1 MKENAPNCIGIILDG
16 NRRWA
21 KENNLPSLEGHRRG
35 VEKLKEA
42 ALWVRDRGIRHLV
55 VYAFSTENWNRSEE
69 EVNYLLKLFR
79 TVVDEFFGELAKEN
93 IRVRFAG
100 ERARPTERG
109 QSFGREKFGKEIQDA
124 MQRVEEVSKNN
135 TALTLWACFSYG
147 GRAEIV
153 SAANSASKT
162 GEVTEESLNKNLWTS
177 GMPDPDIIIRTGGE
191 KRLSG
196 FLTWQSIYSE
206 LFFVDE
212 YWPDFS
218 EKILDSV
225 LSQYSSRTRRM
236 GK

>member
-1 MKENAPNCIGIILDG
+1 MTENQPPSCIGIILDG

-21 KENNLPSLEGHRRG
+21 KKSGLPSLEGHRSGAERLG
-35 VEKLKEA
+35 EA
-42 ALWVRDRGIRHLV
+42 VRWVRDRGIKHLA

-69 EVNYLLKLFR
+69 EVKYLMNLFR
-79 TVVDEFFGELAKEN
+79 TVVEEFFGELAKEN

-100 ERARPTERG
+100 ER
-109 QSFGREKFGKEIQDA
+109 EKFDKEIQEA
-124 MQRVEEVSKNN
+124 MERVEETSEKNS
-135 TALTLWACFSYG
+135 TLTLWVCLSYG

-153 SAANSASKT
+153 RAAKAAR
-162 GEVTEESLNKNLWTS
+162 GEVTEESLNKNLWTA

-218 EKILDSV
+218 EKILDKI
-225 LSQYSSRTRRM
+225 LAEYSSRTRRM

>member
-1 MKENAPNCIGIILDG
+1 MDIERKPDCIGIILDG

-21 KENNLPSLEGHRRG
+21 KAKNLPSLEGHRRG
-35 VEKLKEA
+35 AERLRETA
-42 ALWVRDRGIRHLV
+42 RWVRNRGIRHLA
-55 VYAFSTENWNRSEE
+55 VYAFSTENWSRSEE

-100 ERARPTERG
+100 ER
-109 QSFGREKFGKEIQDA
+109 EKFGKEIQDA
-124 MQRVEEVSKNN
+124 MQRVEEASAGNEL
-135 TALTLWACFSYG
+135 LTLWVCFSYG

-153 SAANSASKT
+153 RAANSASKG
-162 GEVTEESLNKNLWTS
+162 GEVTEESLNKNLWTA

-196 FLTWQSIYSE
+196 FLTWRSVYSE

-218 EKILDSV
+218 EKILDSI
-225 LSQYSSRTRRM
+225 LTEYSERHRRM
-236 GK
+236 GR

>member
-1 MKENAPNCIGIILDG
+1 MTSVP
-16 NRRWA
+16 
-21 KENNLPSLEGHRRG
+21 
-35 VEKLKEA
+35 VEAVDVRKSFDTVEA
-42 ALWVRDRGIRHLV
+42 AARLGIEVLTL
-55 VYAFSTENWNRSEE
+55 YAFSTENWNRSEE

-100 ERARPTERG
+100 ER
-109 QSFGREKFGKEIQDA
+109 QKFGKEIQDA
-124 MQRVEEVSKNN
+124 MQRVEEASKDNS
-135 TALTLWACFSYG
+135 ALTLWVCFSYG

-153 SAANSASKT
+153 SAANAAK
-162 GEVTEESLNKNLWTS
+162 GEITEESLNKNLWTA

-236 GK
+236 GR

>member
-1 MKENAPNCIGIILDG
+1 MAEKIPQSIGIILDG

-21 KENNLPSLEGHRRG
+21 KENNLPSLEGHRKG
-35 VEKLKEA
+35 VEKLKETA
-42 ALWVRDRGIRHLV
+42 RWVRDRGIKHLA
-55 VYAFSTENWNRSEE
+55 VYAFSTENWSRSEE
-69 EVNYLLKLFR
+69 EVKYLMNLFR
-79 TVVDEFFGELAKEN
+79 TVVEEFFGELAKEN

-100 ERARPTERG
+100 ER
-109 QSFGREKFGKEIQDA
+109 EKFDKGIREA
-124 MQRVEEVSKNN
+124 MERVEKASEKNDG
-135 TALTLWACFSYG
+135 LTLWVCFSYG

-153 SAANSASKT
+153 RAANAAG
-162 GEVTEESLNKNLWTS
+162 GEVTEESLNRSLWTA

-206 LFFVDE
+206 LFFIDE

-218 EKILDSV
+218 EKILDSI
-225 LSQYSSRTRRM
+225 LSEFSTRTRRM

>member
-1 MKENAPNCIGIILDG
+1 MAEKIPQSIGIILDG

-21 KENNLPSLEGHRRG
+21 KENNLPSLEGHRKG
-35 VEKLKEA
+35 VEKLKETA
-42 ALWVRDRGIRHLV
+42 RWVRDRGIKHLA
-55 VYAFSTENWNRSEE
+55 VYAFSTENWNRSDE
-69 EVNYLLKLFR
+69 EVKYLMNLFR
-79 TVVDEFFGELAKEN
+79 TVVEEFFGELAKEN

-100 ERARPTERG
+100 ER
-109 QSFGREKFGKEIQDA
+109 EKFDKGIREA
-124 MQRVEEVSKNN
+124 MERVEKASEKNDG
-135 TALTLWACFSYG
+135 LTLWVCFSYG

-153 SAANSASKT
+153 RAANAAG
-162 GEVTEESLNKNLWTS
+162 GEVTEESLNRSLWTA

-206 LFFVDE
+206 LFFIDE

-218 EKILDSV
+218 EKILDSI
-225 LSQYSSRTRRM
+225 LSEFSTRTRRM

>member
-1 MKENAPNCIGIILDG
+1 MAEKIPQSIGIILDG

-21 KENNLPSLEGHRRG
+21 KENNLPSLEGHRKG
-35 VEKLKEA
+35 VEKLKETA
-42 ALWVRDRGIRHLV
+42 RWVRDRGIKHLA
-55 VYAFSTENWNRSEE
+55 VYAISTENWSRSEE
-69 EVNYLLKLFR
+69 EVKYLMNLFR
-79 TVVDEFFGELAKEN
+79 TVVEEFFGELAKEN

-100 ERARPTERG
+100 ER
-109 QSFGREKFGKEIQDA
+109 EKFDKGIREA
-124 MQRVEEVSKNN
+124 MERVEKASEKNDG
-135 TALTLWACFSYG
+135 LTLWVCFSYG

-153 SAANSASKT
+153 RAANAAG
-162 GEVTEESLNKNLWTS
+162 GEVTEESLNRSLWTA

-206 LFFVDE
+206 LFFIDE

-218 EKILDSV
+218 EKILDSI
-225 LSQYSSRTRRM
+225 LSEFSTRTRRM

>member
-1 MKENAPNCIGIILDG
+1 MTETAPPSCIGIILDG

-35 VEKLKEA
+35 VEKLKETA
-42 ALWVRDRGIRHLV
+42 RWVRDRGVKHLA

-69 EVNYLLKLFR
+69 EVNYLMNLFR
-79 TVVDEFFGELAKEN
+79 TVVEEFFGELAKEN

-100 ERARPTERG
+100 ER
-109 QSFGREKFGKEIQDA
+109 EKVGKEIREI
-124 MQRVEEVSKNN
+124 MQRVEEGSKDNS
-135 TALTLWACFSYG
+135 ALTLWVCFSYG

-153 SAANSASKT
+153 QAANAAQA
-162 GEVTEESLNKNLWTS
+162 GEITEESLNKNLWTS
-177 GMPDPDIIIRTGGE
+177 GMPDPDIIVRTGGE

-206 LFFVDE
+206 LFFIDE

-218 EKILDSV
+218 EKILDRI
-225 LSQYSSRTRRM
+225 LSEYNTRTRRM

>member
-1 MKENAPNCIGIILDG
+1 MTENTAPACIGIILDG

-21 KENNLPSLEGHRRG
+21 KEHNLPSLEGHRRG

-42 ALWVRDRGIRHLV
+42 ALWVRDRGVKHLA
-55 VYAFSTENWNRSEE
+55 VYAFSTENWNRSKE
-69 EVNYLLKLFR
+69 EVDYLLKLFR
-79 TVVDEFFGELAKEN
+79 TVVDEFFGDLAKEN

-100 ERARPTERG
+100 ER
-109 QSFGREKFGKEIQDA
+109 EKFGKEIQEA
-124 MQRVEEVSKNN
+124 MEKVEEASAGNS
-135 TALTLWACFSYG
+135 ALTLWVCFSYG

-153 SAANSASKT
+153 QAANAAQT
-162 GEVTEESLNKNLWTS
+162 GEITEESLNKNLWTA

-206 LFFVDE
+206 LFFIDE

-218 EKILDSV
+218 EKILDKI
-225 LSQYSSRTRRM
+225 LSEYSTRTRRM